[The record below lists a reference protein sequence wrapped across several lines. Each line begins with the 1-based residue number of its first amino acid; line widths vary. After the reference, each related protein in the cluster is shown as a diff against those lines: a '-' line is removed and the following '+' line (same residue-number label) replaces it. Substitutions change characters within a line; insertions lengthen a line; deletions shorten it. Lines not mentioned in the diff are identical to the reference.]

1 MKDQRFA
8 GDYWRMA
15 GRKLDFSIFTVINFI
30 FRHNIRYMYWF
41 RKRKLSNG
49 ILARYGC
56 YRLSRKYGLEF
67 SPNASIGKG
76 LYIGH
81 PYNITIGDGVVIGD
95 NVNIHKGATLGVESR
110 GKREGAPTIGNRV
123 FIGINATVIGKIT
136 IGDDVMIAPGAFV
149 NFDVPSNSV
158 VLGNPGKAYHKDNA
172 AESYI
177 CNCVE

>member
-1 MKDQRFA
+1 MKDQKFA

-15 GRKLDFSIFTVINFI
+15 GRELDFSIFTVINFV

-41 RKRKLSNG
+41 RKRNQTNS
-49 ILARYGC
+49 ILARYAC

-67 SPNASIGKG
+67 SSRASIGKG
-76 LYIGH
+76 LYLGH
-81 PYNITIGDGVVIGD
+81 PYNITVGDGVKIGD
-95 NVNIHKGATLGVESR
+95 NVNIHKGATIGVENR
-110 GKREGAPTIGNRV
+110 GKREGAPTIGSRV

-136 IGDDVMIAPGAFV
+136 IGDNVMIAPGAFV

-158 VLGNPGKAYHKDNA
+158 VIGNPGKSFHRDNA
-172 AESYI
+172 TESYI